1 MLFHYHFWTPYV
13 EETEKFYEDNG
24 FRISQRIGK
33 YEGDFQ
39 TFNPPLTWNDFRE
52 KNILFRII
60 ETRKG
65 TVNITFGYGKKIMF
79 DHIGFLVSMEEHNKI
94 CDNAK
99 KMNWEVKVG
108 ERRTFITTPYEF
120 KIELQIHLDVIDTT
134 TDIAEIE
141 QLKMV
146 TKMKGLENG
155 LSILFSK
162 PVKNISSVVG
172 DEVTIKE
179 AVIKGFLSSNNVD
192 PNGVRIFDSFLVSK
206 QLFLVELTSS
216 FVKY

>member
-192 PNGVRIFDSFLVSK
+192 PNGVRIFDSF
-206 QLFLVELTSS
+206 
-216 FVKY
+216 